1 MFYLIIAILLSSTLS
16 ILMRISE
23 KYVKGNI
30 SMLAVNYLSCTAVG
44 LMYTGVDKVFMSAE
58 GFGLSLGLGLIGGA
72 LYLGGFLLLQFN
84 IKQNGVVLP
93 ATFMKLGLLVP
104 IIVSIT
110 IFGERPNTLQIVG
123 FAVAL
128 VAILLINFD
137 KEAVSKNF
145 KPVWLVVLLLIAGF
159 GDTTTKV
166 FDELGNP
173 ALSDQFLL
181 FLFGA
186 ACVVALILTAVK
198 KQKMGK
204 WEIIFGILLGVPNY
218 LSSRFMLMAL
228 DYLPAVI
235 VYPTFSVGGI
245 VVVTLAGVLFFHE
258 KLSKKQLCALALI
271 SAALTML
278 NI

>member
-30 SMLAVNYLSCTAVG
+30 AMLAVNYVSCSIVG
-44 LMYTGVDKVFMSAE
+44 LMFTGVDKVFMSAE
-58 GFGLSLGLGLIGGA
+58 GFGLSVGLGLIGGA

-84 IKQNGVVLP
+84 IKQNGGVLP

-104 IIVSIT
+104 IVVSIT
-110 IFGERPNTLQIVG
+110 IFGERPDALQIIG

-128 VAILLINFD
+128 AAILLINFD
-137 KEAVSKNF
+137 KDAVSKNF
-145 KPVWLVVLLLIAGF
+145 KPIWLVILLLVAGF

-173 ALSDQFLL
+173 ALADQFLL

-198 KQKMGK
+198 KQKIGR
-204 WEIIFGILLGVPNY
+204 WELLFGVLIGVPNY

-245 VVVTLAGVLFFHE
+245 VVVTLAGVLFFRE
-258 KLSKKQLCALALI
+258 RLSKKQLGALALI
-271 SAALTML
+271 MAALTML